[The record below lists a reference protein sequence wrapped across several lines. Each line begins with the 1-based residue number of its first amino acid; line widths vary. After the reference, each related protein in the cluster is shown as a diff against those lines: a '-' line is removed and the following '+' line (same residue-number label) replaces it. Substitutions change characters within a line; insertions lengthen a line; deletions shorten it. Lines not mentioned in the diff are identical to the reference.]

1 MRNTEVATAR
11 FLVLLLLSLLSFP
24 APSVTRVC
32 LNTRALGDGLRDWIS
47 REGRDSEETGV
58 SGAFD

>member
-1 MRNTEVATAR
+1 MRNTEVETSR
-11 FLVLLLLSLLSFP
+11 FLVLVLSLLSFP
-24 APSVTRVC
+24 VPSVTRVW

-47 REGRDSEETGV
+47 REGRDSEETEV

>member
-1 MRNTEVATAR
+1 MRNTEVGTSR
-11 FLVLLLLSLLSFP
+11 FLVLVLSLLSFP
-24 APSVTRVC
+24 VPSVTREC

-47 REGRDSEETGV
+47 REGRDSEETEV